1 MVKLPEIV
9 EIQEETERVIE
20 KKIFHGKEI
29 TENTY
34 GNRSETEFTL
44 VEDPLNMHRT
54 TTNETT
60 LASKAPNMINN
71 KNVIIAPRQRK
82 L

>member
-1 MVKLPEIV
+1 MSKFKKKPRELL
-9 EIQEETERVIE
+9 
-20 KKIFHGKEI
+20 KKIFFHGKEI
-29 TENTY
+29 SENTY
-34 GNRSETEFTL
+34 GNRSKTEFTL